1 MSRLVIKLTLTEII
15 RESEDGI
22 PKDSIRELSLLSKP
36 ISLCVLQPFE
46 RFHLLL
52 SFSEGDVHPA
62 SLPLWHGLYL
72 THISLRS
79 PHLPPT
85 NLPSN
90 SSVKKMPLSSF
101 MLTLVFVP
109 LISGA
114 LSLKKSVNLSKVG
127 EKKMDQF
134 PTLRTLLCSMAKDVS
149 PKEVIRK
156 LFKSKL
162 RRMAILKQTKLSFEI
177 QDVRKLFKPVGKSEP
192 AKKKSSQIDTN
203 LPFLVRIQ

>member
-1 MSRLVIKLTLTEII
+1 
-15 RESEDGI
+15 
-22 PKDSIRELSLLSKP
+22 
-36 ISLCVLQPFE
+36 
-46 RFHLLL
+46 
-52 SFSEGDVHPA
+52 
-62 SLPLWHGLYL
+62 
-72 THISLRS
+72 
-79 PHLPPT
+79 
-85 NLPSN
+85 
-90 SSVKKMPLSSF
+90 MPLSSF

-162 RRMAILKQTKLSFEI
+162 RRMAILKKTKLSFEI
-177 QDVRKLFKPVGKSEP
+177 QDVRKLFKPEGKSEP

>member
-1 MSRLVIKLTLTEII
+1 
-15 RESEDGI
+15 
-22 PKDSIRELSLLSKP
+22 
-36 ISLCVLQPFE
+36 
-46 RFHLLL
+46 
-52 SFSEGDVHPA
+52 
-62 SLPLWHGLYL
+62 
-72 THISLRS
+72 
-79 PHLPPT
+79 
-85 NLPSN
+85 
-90 SSVKKMPLSSF
+90 MPLSSF

-134 PTLRTLLCSMAKDVS
+134 PTLRTLLSSMAKDVS